1 MKILF
6 VNACMRGED
15 SRTLRLCREFLKEL
29 ADGLPGAEIVE
40 HDLRTMGLK
49 SVDQAVLD
57 VKEPL
62 CDRQAWDHPLFAPVK
77 DFRSADAVVIG
88 APYWDMSF
96 PSVLKVWVENMYVRN
111 LTFRYVND
119 QPVGLCEGR
128 ESAYITTAGSPIG
141 DNDWGAGYMRAV
153 LNTLGIPGFT
163 RVSAEALDLQSS
175 DCDAIMRAAMDDVR
189 REARAMALRLRDGR

>member
-6 VNACMRGED
+6 VNACMRGKD
-15 SRTLRLCREFLKEL
+15 SRTLQLCREFLKEL
-29 ADGLPGAEIVE
+29 TDGLPGAEIIE

-49 SVDQAVLD
+49 SVDQTVLD

-62 CDRQAWDHPLFAPVK
+62 CDRQAWEHPLFAPVL
-77 DFRSADAVVIG
+77 DFQSADAVVIG

-111 LTFRYVND
+111 LTFKYVND
-119 QPVGLCEGR
+119 QSVGLCRGR

-141 DNDWGAGYMRAV
+141 EHDWGAGYMRAV

-163 RVSAEALDLQSS
+163 RVSAEALDLKSS
-175 DCDAIMRAAMDDVR
+175 DCDAIMRGAMDDVR
-189 REARAMALRLRDGR
+189 CEARAMAQRLRDGR